1 MPRKGK
7 IHFAPLM
14 LSSFNTFIAFCEIP
28 SNSVLHFYAPR
39 PSIYYPTFVI
49 RPVSTI
55 PYLSYFVKK
64 FFSENLL
71 VTAPCASF
79 SKNRPRPLAT
89 TQRPDEP
96 RNKAKK
102 ERTTPPPPIPKS
114 SVYEKLAKKKHTEK
128 KTKPKPPQKSRDTL
142 TTLLN

>member
-1 MPRKGK
+1 
-7 IHFAPLM
+7 M

-49 RPVSTI
+49 RPVPTI

-102 ERTTPPPPIPKS
+102 ERTTPPHLFRNRTFTKNTRRKPTHKRKPNQNHPKTRRHANNPIKL
-114 SVYEKLAKKKHTEK
+114 VY
-128 KTKPKPPQKSRDTL
+128 
-142 TTLLN
+142 